1 MNSSDQI
8 IGNCFHN
15 GGAAGFQFD
24 GFLLSG
30 GVFTPIDFT
39 NSDVNNTLLSRINDS
54 GEIVGSY
61 SDVPEPGTLTLLAT
75 GFLALLGTFKRKLSA
90 ASQLPA

>member
-39 NSDVNNTLLSRINDS
+39 NSDANNTLL
-54 GEIVGSY
+54 
-61 SDVPEPGTLTLLAT
+61 LASMI
-75 GFLALLGTFKRKLSA
+75 LAR
-90 ASQLPA
+90 